1 MMIRFYNKKIKKC
14 SPAVEFNLTFGL
26 EWKECE
32 AIMEKLGFKLE
43 VNALEI
49 A

>member
-1 MMIRFYNKKIKKC
+1 LAQLGLANVK
-14 SPAVEFNLTFGL
+14 SFGL
-26 EWKECE
+26 EWKDCE
-32 AIMEKLGFKLE
+32 AIMEKSGFKLE